1 MSLIEG
7 SVGVGDMVLLE
18 PLNEESLLKN
28 LDKRFQHK
36 EIYTYIGNVVVS
48 VNPYQQLPIYGPE
61 FIDKYKDYNF
71 YELKPHIYALA
82 NQAYQSLKDHDRDQC
97 ILITGESGSGKTE
110 ASKLVMSYVAAV
122 CDKGEQ
128 VNSVKE
134 QLLQSNP
141 VLEAFGNA
149 KTIRNDNSSRFGKYM
164 DIEFD
169 FKGSPLGG
177 VITNYLLEKSR
188 VVKHVKGER
197 NFHIF
202 YQLLEG
208 ADAQL
213 LKALRLEKN
222 VSCYSYLNFEASR
235 VGGMD
240 DAANFRAVQNA
251 MNIIGFSTEEIQ
263 KILEVIAIV
272 LKLGNVELGDEFQA
286 NGVSGSSIRNE
297 NGNDCPSWN
306 LLCNIHLFLLWMIFF
321 LLGRSWSCWLG
332 RQSEGGHL
340 GRSWSYWLGDSQRG
354 TSRKVLVLLGWET
367 VRGGHLGR
375 SWSCWLGD
383 SQRGTSRKVLV
394 LLAGRQGGPCH
405 EPSPFR
411 RCIKPNEHQQ
421 RGLFSSEL
429 VNTQARYLGLLE
441 NVRVRRAGYAYRQ
454 VYSVFLERYRMLGRT
469 VKMPRWRLRIHQ
481 LVTLVQKI
489 YRGWRCRTNY
499 QLMRKSQ
506 ILISSW
512 FRGNMQKKRYGKIKA
527 STLLIQAFVRG
538 WKTRKEYRKYF
549 RSGAALQLS
558 NFIYRRMVSG
568 FLLGLKNNLPTK
580 ITDNRWPPPPYKSF
594 TLANQELKI
603 IYHQWKCKKYRDQ
616 LSPQKKEVLK
626 EKLCA
631 SELFKGKK
639 ASYPESVPVPFRGD
653 YVMLHGKPKLQKAGD
668 GPVLMAET
676 VNKVNRADGKMVPR
690 ILLLT
695 KSHVILADAKGSKVK
710 SVMGLESVD
719 EVSRLSFPP
728 IPLPKISS
736 VGSKGDFLLVSEH
749 AIELLTKLY
758 QATLDKMKRPLP
770 ITVTEEFTVKFKE
783 GNLTVKVTESQMGK
797 GNNKLSCKKK
807 GHNQLEVFA
816 P

>member
-213 LKALRLEKN
+213 L
-222 VSCYSYLNFEASR
+222 SP
-235 VGGMD
+235 G
-240 DAANFRAVQNA
+240 
-251 MNIIGFSTEEIQ
+251 
-263 KILEVIAIV
+263 
-272 LKLGNVELGDEFQA
+272 
-286 NGVSGSSIRNE
+286 
-297 NGNDCPSWN
+297 
-306 LLCNIHLFLLWMIFF
+306 
-321 LLGRSWSCWLG
+321 
-332 RQSEGGHL
+332 
-340 GRSWSYWLGDSQRG
+340 
-354 TSRKVLVLLGWET
+354 LVGWET
-367 VRGGHLGR
+367 VR
-375 SWSCWLGD
+375 
-383 SQRGTSRKVLV
+383 
-394 LLAGRQGGPCH
+394 GGPCH

-454 VYSVFLERYRMLGRT
+454 VYSVFLERYRMLGRST
-469 VKMPRWRLRIHQ
+469 WPHWRGPAREGVEKLLGELSLSSGELAFGRTKIFIRSPKMLFYLEEKRRLRIHQ

-558 NFIYRRMVSG
+558 NFIYRRMAER

>member
-297 NGNDCPSWN
+297 NGNDW
-306 LLCNIHLFLLWMIFF
+306 
-321 LLGRSWSCWLG
+321 
-332 RQSEGGHL
+332 GHL
-340 GRSWSYWLGDSQRG
+340 GKVLVLLAGKTVRRG
-354 TSRKVLVLLGWET
+354 TSRKVLVLLEGPGLVGWET
-367 VRGGHLGR
+367 VR
-375 SWSCWLGD
+375 
-383 SQRGTSRKVLV
+383 
-394 LLAGRQGGPCH
+394 GGPCH

-454 VYSVFLERYRMLGRT
+454 VYSVFLERYRMLGRST
-469 VKMPRWRLRIHQ
+469 WPHWRGPAREGVEKLLGELSLSSGELAFGRTKIFIRSPKMLFYLEEKRRLRIHQ

-538 WKTRKEYRKYF
+538 WKYCFKF
-549 RSGAALQLS
+549 DFWVPIIP
-558 NFIYRRMVSG
+558 NFSLPSPAIHPQAER